1 VYGVSTCKPL
11 VSGFSLKP
19 PRRFVLFGAFGDD
32 SRAVKNPT
40 DGGYTVY
47 LLGPVRQHKTV
58 VPAPY
63 FERYRTSVLRSTEY
77 ASLKRW
83 AKSKAPAAA
92 RSLWLAVSLQS
103 YRDLGITTAP
113 KCPDELQLARPLLG
127 RILAA
132 YTDWRLRGLPR
143 TV

>member
-63 FERYRTSVLRSTEY
+63 FERYGTSVTWQIAYEGACANEPATLRIVTPSRV
-77 ASLKRW
+77 S
-83 AKSKAPAAA
+83 SK
-92 RSLWLAVSLQS
+92 
-103 YRDLGITTAP
+103 YKKI
-113 KCPDELQLARPLLG
+113 RPLSS
-127 RILAA
+127 I
-132 YTDWRLRGLPR
+132 
-143 TV
+143 